1 MFCFSTPFFFHVLCS
16 YEYLSSI
23 DCINI
28 QAPNS
33 PLNLPVAE
41 SACQIGFWCFF
52 CNIVCTS
59 NSLLHI
65 IATCITFMFCDPI
78 NHLAFKSHFIVFIV
92 THPCTCKYMMNFFH
106 CYFPLYSV
114 LWELFP
120 FYKLFRIYVLGKF
133 FYCYPSLSNQTE
145 IFLSLIIPLFKVFLL
160 TN

>member
-1 MFCFSTPFFFHVLCS
+1 MYLSPTTALYLKAYFAIRPQSFYPSVHGSIDPNSQNPKFWVTDFSLLSLTNSKLKVLSLLFETGKQSGVRHVLLFHTFFFHVLCS

-41 SACQIGFWCFF
+41 SAGQIGFWCFF

-65 IATCITFMFCDPI
+65 IATCITFMFCDLI
-78 NHLAFKSHFIVFIV
+78 SH
-92 THPCTCKYMMNFFH
+92 
-106 CYFPLYSV
+106 SA
-114 LWELFP
+114 
-120 FYKLFRIYVLGKF
+120 
-133 FYCYPSLSNQTE
+133 
-145 IFLSLIIPLFKVFLL
+145 
-160 TN
+160 

>member
-1 MFCFSTPFFFHVLCS
+1 MDPLTQILKFQNPKFWVTDFSLLSLTNSKLKILSLLFETGKKSGVRHVLLFHTFFFHVLCS

-41 SACQIGFWCFF
+41 SAGQIGFWCFF

-65 IATCITFMFCDPI
+65 IQYC
-78 NHLAFKSHFIVFIV
+78 
-92 THPCTCKYMMNFFH
+92 YMH
-106 CYFPLYSV
+106 Y
-114 LWELFP
+114 
-120 FYKLFRIYVLGKF
+120 IYVFLWSDKPFGLKVT
-133 FYCYPSLSNQTE
+133 SLLHILAHVNISW
-145 IFLSLIIPLFKVFLL
+145 
-160 TN
+160 